1 MNGWSATMR
10 GYWAITLK
18 EFMHLRRDRAAI
30 MLALVMPIIQLSI
43 FGFAI
48 DFDVR
53 HIATVVVDY
62 DNSSESREYLQKLQA
77 TEYINVVKYV
87 HDPAEALDM
96 VRSNEARVAVVI
108 PANYARTVD
117 GGGHPQVSVM
127 LDGSDSQVSLRARLA
142 FVSLSGVSAG
152 TSPGSADVRV
162 LTLFNPTSRTQTYMI
177 PALIAVILQII
188 TVALTAFSIV
198 KEREQG
204 SLEQLMVTP
213 VGRLGLML
221 GKLTPYLVLAMVEM
235 GVVVFLGKVIFN
247 VQPQGSL
254 LLLFLCTFPFL
265 FGTLAL
271 GLFISTFAKTQAQAL
286 QFSQLTLL
294 PSILLSGYI
303 APRDTMPGFLY
314 VISSCLPATYFINI
328 TRGII
333 VRGATFTDIWPSF
346 AALVII
352 ALVLVLVSARRFRKS
367 MS

>member
-1 MNGWSATMR
+1 MNAWSTTMR
-10 GYWAITLK
+10 GYWAITMK
-18 EFMHLRRDRAAI
+18 EFMHLRRDRSALI
-30 MLALVMPIIQLSI
+30 LALVLPVIQLII
-43 FGFAI
+43 FGYAI

-53 HIATVVVDY
+53 HIATVVVDQ
-62 DNSSESREYLQKLQA
+62 DQSSESRQYIQKLVA

-87 HDPAEALDM
+87 NDPQVAFEMIRRND
-96 VRSNEARVAVVI
+96 ARVGVVI
-108 PANYARTVD
+108 PANYSRILD

-142 FVSLSGVSAG
+142 IVSLAG
-152 TSPGSADVRV
+152 NGAGSPPGTADDRI

-177 PALIAVILQII
+177 PALIAVILQIV

-213 VGRLGLML
+213 VGRMGLML
-221 GKLTPYLVLAMVEM
+221 GKLTPYLVLAMAEM
-235 GVVVFLGKVIFN
+235 AVVVFLGKVVFN
-247 VQPQGSL
+247 VQPAGNL
-254 LLLFLCTFPFL
+254 WTLFICSFPFL

-271 GLFISTFAKTQAQAL
+271 GLIISTFAKTQAQAL
-286 QFSQLTLL
+286 QYSQLTLL

-303 APRDTMPGFLY
+303 GPRDTMPGILY

-328 TRGII
+328 CRGII
-333 VRGATFTDIWPSF
+333 VRGASFADIWPSF

-352 ALVLVLVSARRFRKS
+352 AALLVTISARRFKKS
-367 MS
+367 LA